1 MKKRR
6 YLIVKVVILH
16 LIPFLVSSI
25 TRKSYMV
32 QVQVFMNVDFVAKN
46 FLLVVNLRYTS
57 ELIQGKDLSSVI
69 TVKKVLED
77 KVTLICMSKDILD
90 RAFINAAVVING
102 FHKKLNCG
110 NMKRFILGSNR
121 MNVVYVVN
129 VLPERTMSRSI

>member
-1 MKKRR
+1 
-6 YLIVKVVILH
+6 
-16 LIPFLVSSI
+16 
-25 TRKSYMV
+25 
-32 QVQVFMNVDFVAKN
+32 MNVDFVAKN
-46 FLLVVNLRYTS
+46 FLLVVNWRYTS
-57 ELIQGKDLSSVI
+57 ELIRGKDLSSVI

-110 NMKRFILGSNR
+110 SMKKFIQGSNH

-129 VLPERTMSRSI
+129 VLPERTMSKSI